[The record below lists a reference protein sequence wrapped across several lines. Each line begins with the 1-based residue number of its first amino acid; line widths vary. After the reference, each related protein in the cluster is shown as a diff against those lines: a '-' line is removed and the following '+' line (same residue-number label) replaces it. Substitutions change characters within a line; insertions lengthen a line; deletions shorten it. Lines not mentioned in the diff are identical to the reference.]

1 MGLPSAAQIRDAT
14 CVACP
19 AQALA
24 LGAFDVAERP
34 GLARTEHPYD
44 SGRGY
49 RVSAATGTPTC
60 VHPYRVGVPPAAYAS
75 AGAPLPTGEA
85 PPPAPREAD
94 LELPDDPTLLEA
106 WLVAVVREAPPA
118 RLGAALRRAETAALQ
133 RFAPDQVVEALR
145 RVLSNELR

>member
-1 MGLPSAAQIRDAT
+1 VGLPTTEQIRDAT

-34 GLARTEHPYD
+34 GTAHPYD

-49 RVSAATGTPTC
+49 RISAATGTPTC
-60 VHPYRVGVPPAAYAS
+60 VHPYRIGVAPAAYAS
-75 AGAPLPTGEA
+75 AGVALPTGDE

-94 LELPDDPTLLEA
+94 LELPGDPTLLEA
-106 WLVAVVREAPPA
+106 WLIALVRRAPRDA
-118 RLGAALRRAETAALQ
+118 LATTLRRAEAAALE
-133 RFAPDQVVEALR
+133 RFAPPDVLAALR
-145 RVLSNELR
+145 RVLSTGTSTR

>member
-1 MGLPSAAQIRDAT
+1 MGLPSAADIRDAT

-34 GLARTEHPYD
+34 GVEHPYD
-44 SGRGY
+44 SARGY

-106 WLVAVVREAPPA
+106 WLVAVVRESPHA
-118 RLGAALRRAETAALQ
+118 RLGATLRQAETAALR
-133 RFAPDQVVEALR
+133 RFAPEQVVDALR

>member
-1 MGLPSAAQIRDAT
+1 MGLPSAEEIRDAT

-34 GLARTEHPYD
+34 GPQHPYD
-44 SGRGY
+44 SRRGY
-49 RVSAATGTPTC
+49 RVHAATGTPTC

-75 AGAPLPTGEA
+75 GRVPLPDGDE
-85 PPPAPREAD
+85 PAPVVQPAD

-106 WLVAVVREAPPA
+106 WLIAVVRAAPPA
-118 RLGAALRRAETAALQ
+118 ALGAALGRAEAAAAA
-133 RFAPDQVVEALR
+133 RFDDSEVVAALR
-145 RVLSNELR
+145 RVLTNELARSR

>member
-1 MGLPSAAQIRDAT
+1 MGLPDAEQIRDAT

-34 GLARTEHPYD
+34 GVAVPYD
-44 SGRGY
+44 PVRGY
-49 RVSAATGTPTC
+49 RVHAASGTPTC

-75 AGAPLPTGEA
+75 GCVPLPTGEE
-85 PPPAPREAD
+85 PPPQPLPAD

-106 WLVAVVREAPPA
+106 WLVALVRNAPPA
-118 RLGAALRRAETAALQ
+118 ALGTTLRRAESAALQ
-133 RFAPDQVVEALR
+133 RFAPPDVVTALR
-145 RVLSNELR
+145 RALM